1 MTATLPPKTCTIDR
15 LVTRPEDVTKMV
27 SGEKTAQRRNGRY
40 ADIGETWEL
49 SGSTFQ
55 VDAVYAQPLGEITD
69 EQAIAEGYDSL
80 DAYREGI
87 LAMHAGMPWIP
98 QARVWVHEF
107 SRLS

>member
-1 MTATLPPKTCTIDR
+1 MTIPLPPKTCTIDR
-15 LVTRPEDVTKMV
+15 LVTRPEDVTKMLA
-27 SGEKTAQRRNGRY
+27 GEKTAQRRNGRY

-49 SGSTFQ
+49 AGKTFC

-69 EQAIAEGYDSL
+69 DQAEAEGYASL
-80 DAYREGI
+80 DDYREAI

-107 SRLS
+107 RRLP